1 MAKIKS
7 KFDDLQV
14 LSDVRESD
22 GKERPWQDKK
32 ERSLKMADVFHE
44 AGLEKKAIRMCTCGN
59 VLVFNEEQNGIKLA
73 WAQFCQVRLC
83 PMCTWRRSLKIAT
96 QNKQIVETANQ
107 RQRLRWIFLTL
118 TIKNVQGEELKG
130 TINHLM
136 KSWNRFMGYKRV
148 EESNIGWFRGLEITR
163 DKHKKISKKRYK
175 KNPKYYDSIGVKAG
189 DENPNYNTYHPHF
202 HVLIAVSPTY
212 FKKGYIKQSEWT
224 SLWKKAIQVD
234 YTPIVDVRPVKAKK
248 NKKSIFESIHEIE
261 NAIEEQ
267 NAVFEVSK
275 YPVKDT
281 DVVDLDNKEESAEVV
296 KILDAA
302 LQYKRLIAYGGLLKD
317 IKKEL
322 GLSDAEAEDADL
334 IQIDESQQDEIAEE
348 VQQVTAYW
356 HFGLKNYVLQ
366 S

>member
-1 MAKIKS
+1 MN
-7 KFDDLQV
+7 KFDNLTV

-32 ERSLKMADVFHE
+32 ERSLKMADAFQE
-44 AGLEKKAIRMCTCGN
+44 AGLEKKAARMCTCGN
-59 VLVFNEEQNGIKLA
+59 VLVFNKEQSGIKLA
-73 WAQFCQVRLC
+73 YAQFCQVRLC

-96 QNKQIVETANQ
+96 QNKQIVEVANE
-107 RQRLRWIFLTL
+107 RHRLRWIFLTL
-118 TIKNVQGEELKG
+118 TIKNVEGHELKA
-130 TINHLM
+130 TLNHLTQ
-136 KSWNRFMGYKRV
+136 SWNRFMGYKKI
-148 EESNIGWFRGLEITR
+148 EDNIKGWFRGLEITR
-163 DKHKKISKKRYK
+163 DTHKKISKKRYK
-175 KNPKYYDSIGVKAG
+175 NNPRYYDSIGVKAG

-202 HVLIAVSPTY
+202 HVLMVVSPTY
-212 FKKGYIKQSEWT
+212 FKKGYIKQAEWT
-224 SLWKKAIQVD
+224 SFWKKALQVD
-234 YTPIVDVRPVKAKK
+234 YVPIVDVRPVKARKK
-248 NKKSIFESIHEIE
+248 KKSIFDSIYEIE

-281 DVVDLDNKEESAEVV
+281 DIVDLDNIEESAEVV
-296 KILDAA
+296 KVVDHAI
-302 LQYKRLIAYGGLLKD
+302 QRVRLIAYGGLLKY

-322 GLSDAEAEDADL
+322 GLSDAEAEDTDL
-334 IQIDESQQDEIAEE
+334 IQIDESQKDEIAEE

>member
-1 MAKIKS
+1 MK
-7 KFDDLQV
+7 KFDNLIV

-32 ERSLKMADVFHE
+32 ERSLKMADAFQE
-44 AGLEKKAIRMCTCGN
+44 AGLEKKASRMCTCGN
-59 VLVFNEEQNGIKLA
+59 VLVFNKEQSGIKLA
-73 WAQFCQVRLC
+73 YAQFCQVRLC

-96 QNKQIVETANQ
+96 QNKQIVEVANE

-118 TIKNVQGEELKG
+118 TIKNVEGQELKG
-130 TINHLM
+130 TVKHLM

-148 EESNIGWFRGLEITR
+148 EESNLGWFRGLEITR
-163 DKHKKISKKRYK
+163 DKEKKISKKRYK
-175 KNPKYYDSIGVKAG
+175 KNPRYYDSIGVKAG

-202 HVLIAVSPTY
+202 HVLIAVPPNY
-212 FKKGYIKQSEWT
+212 FGKNYIKQKEWT

-234 YTPIVDVRPVKAKK
+234 YNPIVDVRPVKARNK
-248 NKKSIFESIHEIE
+248 KKSIFDSIYEIE

-281 DVVDLDNKEESAEVV
+281 DIVNLDDIEESADVV
-296 KILDAA
+296 KVVDDA
-302 LQYKRLIAYGGLLKD
+302 LQYTRLIAYGGLLKD

-322 GLSDAEAEDADL
+322 GLSDAEAEDTDL
-334 IQIDESQQDEIAEE
+334 IQIDESQKDEIAEE
-348 VQQVTAYW
+348 IQQVTAYW